1 MKIIF
6 LGTPGAGKGTQAEIV
21 SERLAIPTIS
31 TGAIIREAIKTGTEM
46 GLAAKKYTDAGALV
60 PDEVVIGIIRERLVK
75 DDCKNGF
82 ILDGFPRTV
91 PQAEAL
97 DAMGI
102 GPDAVV
108 SLEVADEAIVERMG
122 GRRVCDKCGASYHV
136 KYNPSAK
143 GEVCEKCDNPLSI
156 RRDDAPEVVKSRLTI
171 YHESTEPLKDF
182 YAKKGLLRLVEGQ
195 EKLEDTTAL
204 TLAALEAGK

>member
-1 MKIIF
+1 MKILF
-6 LGTPGAGKGTQAEIV
+6 LGAPGAGKGTQADIV
-21 SERLAIPTIS
+21 SERFAIPTIS

-46 GLAAKKYTDAGALV
+46 GLAAKKYTDVGALV

-102 GPDAVV
+102 VPDAVV
-108 SLEVADEAIVERMG
+108 SIEVADEAIVERMG

-156 RRDDAPEVVKSRLTI
+156 RRDDAPEVVKSRLAI

-204 TLAALEAGK
+204 TLAALESGK

>member
-1 MKIIF
+1 MKILF
-6 LGTPGAGKGTQAEIV
+6 LGAPGAGKGTQADIV
-21 SERLAIPTIS
+21 SERFAIPTIS

-102 GPDAVV
+102 VPDAVV
-108 SLEVADEAIVERMG
+108 SIEVADEAIVERMG

-156 RRDDAPEVVKSRLTI
+156 RRDDAPEVVKSRLAI

>member
-6 LGTPGAGKGTQAEIV
+6 LGAPGAGKGTQAEIV
-21 SERLAIPTIS
+21 SERLGIPTIS
-31 TGAIIREAIKTGTEM
+31 TGAIIRGAIKSGTEM

-60 PDEVVIGIIRERLVK
+60 PDEVVIGIIRERLAEP
-75 DDCKNGF
+75 DCENGY

-97 DAMGI
+97 DVMGVKM
-102 GPDAVV
+102 DAVI
-108 SLEVADEAIVERMG
+108 SLEVADDKIVERMS

-136 KYNPSAK
+136 LYNPSAK
-143 GEVCEKCDNPLSI
+143 GTTCDKCGNELSI
-156 RRDDAPEVVKSRLTI
+156 RRDDAPEVVKSRLAV

-182 YAKKGLLRLVEGQ
+182 YAKKGVLRLVEGQ

-204 TLAALEAGK
+204 TLAALEASK